1 MTAKTEKDK
10 NKVFQEKLQ
19 MILCQLLREDDNKYC
34 VDCDTQGDVLLHR
47 LCYHVIWKSTY
58 EYV

>member
-47 LCYHVIWKSTY
+47 C
-58 EYV
+58 